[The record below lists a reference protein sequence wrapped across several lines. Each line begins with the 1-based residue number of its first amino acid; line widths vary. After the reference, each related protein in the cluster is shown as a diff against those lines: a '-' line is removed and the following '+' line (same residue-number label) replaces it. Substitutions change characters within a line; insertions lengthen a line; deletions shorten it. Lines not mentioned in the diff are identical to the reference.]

1 MVRHVPV
8 EPRILAN
15 YVKLIP
21 GVKKRLKLKDPTIE
35 EVTIRDPITK
45 TPKII
50 RRLRFTVVEEDG
62 TPVAKYF
69 TTPSEKLAQQLMAI
83 WDNRKAD
90 YICVEITE
98 FGVGLAKDFEVSIC

>member
-1 MVRHVPV
+1 MPV

-21 GVKKRLKLKDPTIE
+21 GVKKRLKLKDPVVEEITIK
-35 EVTIRDPITK
+35 DPITK
-45 TPKII
+45 QPKII
-50 RRLRFTVVEEDG
+50 RRLRFTVLEEDG
-62 TPVAKYF
+62 MPVTKYF

-83 WDNRKAD
+83 WDKRTAD
-90 YICVEITE
+90 TICVEITE